1 MARQYGVATQETD
14 MATKLKA
21 KPPEDVKP
29 GHIKGN
35 LFGASGSGKTYFALS
50 FPKPYYIDTEGG
62 ADLAHYM
69 ERLKR
74 SGGSYL
80 GPQDGA
86 CDFDTILSQIQAL
99 ATEKHGYK
107 TLVID
112 SVTKVFQACI
122 AKEAERLG
130 DKDAFGASKKP
141 AIAYMRRLV
150 AWVARLDMNVWF
162 ISHETTKWG
171 TIGGNRQEIGKTAD
185 AWDKLVYELDLTLQV
200 QKHNKGFRTATVT
213 KSRLLGFPDGDRF
226 PLQQEGN
233 DVGYTEFATRYGKD
247 FIEGDAVPIVL
258 ASAEQVSAI
267 KAYLEVLKLSEEEV
281 SKILTRANADAWEE
295 LTEDQAS
302 KAIEWFKKKAEVTK

>member
-1 MARQYGVATQETD
+1 

-21 KPPEDVKP
+21 KPPEEVKP

-35 LFGASGSGKTYFALS
+35 LFGASGSGKTWFALS
-50 FPKPYYIDTEGG
+50 FPVPYYIDTEGG
-62 ADLAHYM
+62 ADLSHYM
-69 ERLKR
+69 ERLKK
-74 SGGSYL
+74 SGGAYL

-86 CDFDTILSQIQAL
+86 CDFDTILNQIQAL
-99 ATEKHGYK
+99 ATEKHPYK

-112 SVTKVFQACI
+112 SVTKVFQACV

-162 ISHETTKWG
+162 ISHETTEWG
-171 TIGGNRQEIGKTAD
+171 TVGGSRQEIGKTAD

-200 QKHNKGFRTATVT
+200 QKHNKGFRTATVA
-213 KSRLLGFPDGDRF
+213 KSRLLGFPDGERF
-226 PLQQEGN
+226 DLQKDGV
-233 DVGYTEFATRYGKD
+233 DVGYQEFAARYGKD
-247 FIEGDAVPIVL
+247 FIEQDTKPIVL
-258 ASAEQVSAI
+258 ANSEQLQAI
-267 KAYLEVLKLSEEEV
+267 RSYLDVLKLTDEEIA
-281 SKILTRANADAWEE
+281 KILTRANADVWEE
-295 LTEDQAS
+295 LTEKQAS